1 MRADAINLTTVGG
14 VAINVD
20 DLAKMRPVFLAN
32 RFRR

>member
-1 MRADAINLTTVGG
+1 MRADAINLFTTVGG

-32 RFRR
+32 R